1 MDTRHASEEMQVE
14 NRTPPF
20 WPEKAARMVGKRVLV
35 GKTYVRG
42 ESVLQHV
49 QFHGVI
55 EDASELQGFAV
66 RRADTGGVEWL
77 PPDMRAFQQAPPG
90 EYMLRSTG
98 EVVVD
103 PDIVS
108 SWIVERERVQEEPEE
123 ETDGRPTLRLVKGGV
138 D

>member
-1 MDTRHASEEMQVE
+1 VGEG
-14 NRTPPF
+14 TPPF
-20 WPEKAARMVGKRVLV
+20 WTEKATRMVGKRVLV

-55 EDASELQGFAV
+55 EDASERQGFAV
-66 RRADTGGVEWL
+66 RRSDTGGIEWL

-98 EVVVD
+98 EVVID
-103 PDIVS
+103 PDMVS
-108 SWIVERERVQEEPEE
+108 SWVVERQSAAQEIEE
-123 ETDGRPTLRLVKGGV
+123 EDADDRPTLRLVKGGV

>member
-1 MDTRHASEEMQVE
+1 MQVE
-14 NRTPPF
+14 DGTPPF
-20 WPEKAARMVGKRVLV
+20 WTEKAARMVGHRVLV

-55 EDASELQGFAV
+55 EDASERQGFAV
-66 RRADTGGVEWL
+66 RRSDTGDIEWL
-77 PPDMRAFQQAPPG
+77 PPDMRAFEQAPPG

-98 EVVVD
+98 EVIVD
-103 PDIVS
+103 PDMVS
-108 SWIVERERVQEEPEE
+108 SWVVERHTVDRESEEPE
-123 ETDGRPTLRLVKGGV
+123 TDGKPTLRLVEGGV

>member
-1 MDTRHASEEMQVE
+1 MQVE
-14 NRTPPF
+14 GGTPPF
-20 WPEKAARMVGKRVLV
+20 WSEKAARMVGKRVLV

-55 EDASELQGFAV
+55 EDASERQGFAV
-66 RRADTGGVEWL
+66 RRSDTGDLEWL
-77 PPDMRAFQQAPPG
+77 PPDMRAFQHAPPG

-98 EVVVD
+98 EVIVD
-103 PDIVS
+103 PDMVS
-108 SWIVERERVQEEPEE
+108 SWVVERHGVERETEESEAE
-123 ETDGRPTLRLVKGGV
+123 NRPTLRLVKGGV

>member
-1 MDTRHASEEMQVE
+1 
-14 NRTPPF
+14 
-20 WPEKAARMVGKRVLV
+20 MVGEHVLV

-55 EDASELQGFAV
+55 EDASERQGFAV
-66 RRADTGGVEWL
+66 RRSDTGDIEWL

-103 PDIVS
+103 PDMVS
-108 SWIVERERVQEEPEE
+108 SWVVERHTMERESDEPEAE
-123 ETDGRPTLRLVKGGV
+123 AKPTLRLVKGGV

>member
-1 MDTRHASEEMQVE
+1 MEDG
-14 NRTPPF
+14 TPPF
-20 WPEKAARMVGKRVLV
+20 WTEKAARMVGQRVLV

-55 EDASELQGFAV
+55 EDASERQGFAV
-66 RRADTGGVEWL
+66 RRSDTGDIEWL
-77 PPDMRAFQQAPPG
+77 PPDMRAFEQAPPG

-98 EVVVD
+98 EVIVD
-103 PDIVS
+103 PDMVS
-108 SWIVERERVQEEPEE
+108 SWVVERHTVDRESEEPE
-123 ETDGRPTLRLVKGGV
+123 TDGKPTLRLVEGGV

>member
-1 MDTRHASEEMQVE
+1 MEDG
-14 NRTPPF
+14 TPPF
-20 WPEKAARMVGKRVLV
+20 WTEKAARMVGKRVLV

-55 EDASELQGFAV
+55 EDASERQGFAV
-66 RRADTGGVEWL
+66 RRSDTGDIEWL

-108 SWIVERERVQEEPEE
+108 SWVVERHTAEPESEEPEA
-123 ETDGRPTLRLVKGGV
+123 DGRPTLRLVEGGV